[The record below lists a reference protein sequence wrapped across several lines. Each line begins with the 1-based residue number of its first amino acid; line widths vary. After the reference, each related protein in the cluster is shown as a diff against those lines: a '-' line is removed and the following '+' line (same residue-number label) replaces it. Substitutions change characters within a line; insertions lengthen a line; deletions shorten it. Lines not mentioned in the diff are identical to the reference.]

1 MNSASIKLDLLERL
15 AGVRD
20 ESVIK
25 RMAELLQ
32 KAFPEVMST
41 EDEDDISDKEY
52 ASFQEELAQRDRGEI
67 RFYSEE
73 ESIRMIRDGS
83 LDKTEGQV
91 LSKIS
96 FLPLIEKADE
106 GLLPELHFVVQKRV
120 IGKSCVKA

>member
-41 EDEDDISDKEY
+41 EDEDDISDEEY

-83 LDKTEGQV
+83 ADKTRRPSSEQK
-91 LSKIS
+91 LIS
-96 FLPLIEKADE
+96 AA
-106 GLLPELHFVVQKRV
+106 HR
-120 IGKSCVKA
+120 KSR